1 MLAKGDRV
9 GRYVVDAAVGS
20 HGGVDVYR
28 GHDPQ
33 LDRAV
38 AVKLLPGTNQR
49 FHREARATALLN
61 HPNIVATLDVFDHDG
76 RPCIVREWV
85 DTSLEAVLAEKPSLG
100 LEETL
105 RVGRDV
111 AAALVHAHARGV
123 LHRDIKPANVLLT
136 AMGPTSWSTSGPRA
150 CCNRKRQQQPPARSP
165 GHPSTGPGRRLVRLG
180 LGGADCAWPAG
191 GARGSDR
198 GTTLAMVH
206 EFETGT
212 QSADRQSALLNIVAL
227 MEKIQGRLA
236 PPRRRRHDGDRRGLL
251 DRPRQR
257 GERLHQVALPDG
269 PRPQHHQGR

>member
-136 AMGPTSWSTSGPRA
+136 AMGCHKLVDFGSAGLLQQETAATATGQIAGTPLYWAWPPSGSAGPRR
-150 CCNRKRQQQPPARSP
+150 C
-165 GHPSTGPGRRLVRLG
+165 G
-180 LGGADCAWPAG
+180 L
-191 GARGSDR
+191 
-198 GTTLAMVH
+198 
-206 EFETGT
+206 
-212 QSADRQSALLNIVAL
+212 
-227 MEKIQGRLA
+227 RLA
-236 PPRRRRHDGDRRGLL
+236 RWRCS
-251 DRPRQR
+251 
-257 GERLHQVALPDG
+257 RL
-269 PRPQHHQGR
+269 

>member
-49 FHREARATALLN
+49 FHREPRATALLN

-76 RPCIVREWV
+76 RLCIVREWV

-136 AMGPTSWSTSGPRA
+136 AMGSHKLVDFGSAGLL
-150 CCNRKRQQQPPARSP
+150 QQETAATA
-165 GHPSTGPGRRLVRLG
+165 TGQIAGTPLYMAPEQLTGDPQTAASDIFGLGMLLFRCLHGRVPQDDAGDFAVLALQAGRRAP
-180 LGGADCAWPAG
+180 GGC
-191 GARGSDR
+191 
-198 GTTLAMVH
+198 
-206 EFETGT
+206 
-212 QSADRQSALLNIVAL
+212 
-227 MEKIQGRLA
+227 
-236 PPRRRRHDGDRRGLL
+236 
-251 DRPRQR
+251 
-257 GERLHQVALPDG
+257 
-269 PRPQHHQGR
+269 

>member
-49 FHREARATALLN
+49 FHREPRATALLN

-76 RPCIVREWV
+76 RLCIVREWV

-165 GHPSTGPGRRLVRLG
+165 GHPST
-180 LGGADCAWPAG
+180 W
-191 GARGSDR
+191 
-198 GTTLAMVH
+198 
-206 EFETGT
+206 
-212 QSADRQSALLNIVAL
+212 
-227 MEKIQGRLA
+227 
-236 PPRRRRHDGDRRGLL
+236 
-251 DRPRQR
+251 RPNS
-257 GERLHQVALPDG
+257 
-269 PRPQHHQGR
+269 